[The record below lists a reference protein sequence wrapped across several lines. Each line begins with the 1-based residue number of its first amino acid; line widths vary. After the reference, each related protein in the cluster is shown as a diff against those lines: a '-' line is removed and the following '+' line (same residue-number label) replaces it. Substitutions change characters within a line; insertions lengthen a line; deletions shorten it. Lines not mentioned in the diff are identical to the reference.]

1 MMRRQPGN
9 LTTRAITG
17 CILAGGRGRRF
28 QGADKGFV
36 ALAGRPLLV
45 HVLDRFRP
53 QVDEVMISAN
63 RHLEDYRRHCARVL
77 ADAADDY
84 AGPLAGFAAAMAAA
98 TTPHLATTPCDTP
111 FIPTDMVD
119 RLWQALVEKDAE
131 ISVVRTGTRL
141 QPVFA
146 LLGTD
151 LKDSLLKYLA
161 SGGHKIDA
169 WYADHRVAEVDF
181 GSDHE
186 DFMNINTP
194 DDLAR
199 AELRISSL

>member
-1 MMRRQPGN
+1 MRRQPGN

-181 GSDHE
+181 GSEHE